1 MRRLSGNEVRREFL
15 SFFAKRGHAVI
26 PSSSL
31 IPKADPTLLFTNAG
45 MVQFKDVF
53 LGLEKRSYTRATSC
67 QKCVRAGGKHS
78 DLENVGRTARH
89 HTFFEMLGNFSFGD
103 YFKEQAIE
111 YAWEL
116 LTVGFGLPP
125 EKLWAT
131 IYQDDDEAFELW
143 QKIAG
148 LPEERIARMGEKDNF
163 WTMGETGPCGP
174 CSEIIIDQGPGA
186 GCLRRECD
194 ITCGCDRYL
203 ELWNLVFMQFERCP
217 DGSLAPLPK
226 PSIDTG
232 AGLERLSAVLQGV
245 ASNFDTDL
253 LRPLIA
259 CVEELSAR
267 HYGEDKQ
274 ADVSMRV
281 IADHARAVTF
291 LLSDGVLPSNEGRG
305 YVLRRILRRGLRH
318 GRLLGLEEPFLT
330 RVSGRV
336 IDLMK
341 EAYPEL
347 EEAKE
352 RVATVT
358 LHEEERFEQT
368 LNLVLPKFIEHITK
382 LKEKEG
388 GYDILSGEDAFKFY
402 DTYGLP
408 LDFQQEIAEE
418 QGIKVDEAGFY
429 RELTNQREMARARW
443 KASPLPTAP
452 TFYRELSEG
461 LRVEFLGYQTLEAEA
476 KVVAIAKEGA
486 PQECAGPGERVE
498 IILDRTPFY
507 AEGGGQVGDT
517 GTLTGDDVLVEVLDA
532 KSTLPGLTVHYGRVR
547 RGTLI
552 PGQTVLARVSL
563 DKRKATAWNHTATHL
578 LHAALR
584 QVLGEHVKQA
594 GSLVAPD
601 RLRFDFTHFGPLR
614 DRELEMVE
622 ELVNEKIYENLLV
635 TIRHMDLE
643 EALAA
648 GALAFFGEKYG
659 EKVRVVE
666 IDDFS
671 KELCGGTHVP
681 ATGEIGLFK
690 LVDVGGIAAGV
701 RRVEA
706 VTGISLYEHI
716 RRQERIQRR
725 LEELLKTHRDEIP
738 EKLEKLLTIGRE
750 KEREIARLKSLLA
763 AKLADELLREARMV
777 NGITVVA
784 GRTEFLDQKGL
795 RELADQI
802 RARVKTGVVV
812 LGTVADGRVQWLAAV
827 TPDLVGRLHA
837 GKLVQEVARIT
848 GGGGGGKADLA
859 EAGGKDPGKLE
870 QAIAAVVEIVKK
882 LLVPVS

>member
-1 MRRLSGNEVRREFL
+1 M
-15 SFFAKRGHAVI
+15 AK
-26 PSSSL
+26 
-31 IPKADPTLLFTNAG
+31 
-45 MVQFKDVF
+45 
-53 LGLEKRSYTRATSC
+53 
-67 QKCVRAGGKHS
+67 
-78 DLENVGRTARH
+78 
-89 HTFFEMLGNFSFGD
+89 
-103 YFKEQAIE
+103 
-111 YAWEL
+111 
-116 LTVGFGLPP
+116 
-125 EKLWAT
+125 
-131 IYQDDDEAFELW
+131 
-143 QKIAG
+143 
-148 LPEERIARMGEKDNF
+148 
-163 WTMGETGPCGP
+163 
-174 CSEIIIDQGPGA
+174 
-186 GCLRRECD
+186 
-194 ITCGCDRYL
+194 
-203 ELWNLVFMQFERCP
+203 
-217 DGSLAPLPK
+217 
-226 PSIDTG
+226 
-232 AGLERLSAVLQGV
+232 
-245 ASNFDTDL
+245 
-253 LRPLIA
+253 
-259 CVEELSAR
+259 
-267 HYGEDKQ
+267 
-274 ADVSMRV
+274 VSR
-281 IADHARAVTF
+281 
-291 LLSDGVLPSNEGRG
+291 
-305 YVLRRILRRGLRH
+305 
-318 GRLLGLEEPFLT
+318 
-330 RVSGRV
+330 RV

-341 EAYPEL
+341 GAYPEL

-352 RVATVT
+352 RVVTVT

-368 LNLVLPKFIEHITK
+368 LNLALPKFIDHMMK
-382 LKEKEG
+382 LKEKER
-388 GYDILSGEDAFKFY
+388 GYAVLSGEDAFKFY

-418 QGIKVDEAGFY
+418 QDIEVDEAGFY
-429 RELTNQREMARARW
+429 RELTNQQEMARARW
-443 KASPLPTAP
+443 KASPLLTAP
-452 TFYRELSEG
+452 AFYRKLSEG

-476 KVVAIAKEGA
+476 EVIALVKEGA
-486 PQECAGPGERVE
+486 PQECAGPGEEVE
-498 IILDRTPFY
+498 VILDRTPFY

-532 KSTLPGLTVHYGRVR
+532 KSTLPGLTVHYGQVK
-547 RGTLI
+547 RGTLT

-584 QVLGEHVKQA
+584 QILGEHVKQA

-614 DRELEMVE
+614 DRELEGVE

-690 LVDVGGIAAGV
+690 LVDEEGIAAGV

-706 VTGISLYEHI
+706 VTGISLYEYI
-716 RRQERIQRR
+716 RRQERTQRR
-725 LEELLKTHRDEIP
+725 LEELMKTRLDEIP
-738 EKLEKLLTIGRE
+738 EKLEKLLTIGKE

-777 NGITVVA
+777 NGIQVIA
-784 GRTEFLDQKGL
+784 GRAEFLDQKGL

-802 RARVKTGVVV
+802 RAKVKTGVVV

-882 LLVPVS
+882 LLAPVS